1 LLISIWHSNCLFN
14 FVRHEISAIL
24 NFRKERTA
32 CPILLK
38 NKIYPRMKQIALV
51 VIALITFSCSQAQK
65 TSFSKE
71 ALAEKLLT
79 VDGGQTS
86 FKNIL
91 KKYKGKTLV
100 IEVWASWCGDCVKAM
115 PKVKELQA
123 NNPDVSYLFLS
134 ADKTAEKWKIGIEKH
149 ELKGDHF
156 MMNDGMKGVFGKAI
170 DLDWIPRYIII
181 DKTGKIVLYRAIE
194 TDFDKINETLKS
206 LKQA

>member
-1 LLISIWHSNCLFN
+1 
-14 FVRHEISAIL
+14 
-24 NFRKERTA
+24 
-32 CPILLK
+32 
-38 NKIYPRMKQIALV
+38 MKQIVLLL
-51 VIALITFSCSQAQK
+51 IAFATFSCTNAQK

-71 ALAEKLLT
+71 ALSEKLLAT
-79 VDGGQTS
+79 DNGQIA
-86 FKNIL
+86 FNDIL

-134 ADKTAEKWKIGIEKH
+134 ADKTADKWKAGIEKH
-149 ELKGDHF
+149 EIKGDHF

-181 DKTGKIVLYRAIE
+181 DKKGKIVLYRAVE
-194 TDFDKINETLKS
+194 TDFDKINQTLQS
-206 LKQA
+206 LK